1 MRLIMANNLTRS
13 DPFTDIARF
22 EPFRGFE
29 DFFKGFRIQ
38 PGLANFGVEP
48 RIKMDVSET
57 EQAYTVKAEIPGV
70 NKEDMKVS
78 LQGNQVTITAET
90 KQEQEEKQDETV
102 VRRERYYGSQ
112 QRSFTLAHDIDDAH
126 AVAKYQDGVLELS
139 LPKKAG
145 QGGAKVLAI
154 S

>member
-1 MRLIMANNLTRS
+1 MADNLTRF

-22 EPFRGFE
+22 EPFRGLE

-70 NKEDMKVS
+70 NKEDVKVS
-78 LQGNQVTITAET
+78 VQGKQVTITAET
-90 KQEQEEKQDETV
+90 KQEKDEKQDETV
-102 VRRERYYGSQ
+102 VRSERYYGLQS
-112 QRSFTLAHDIDDAH
+112 RSFTLDNEIDDAK

-139 LPKKAG
+139 LPKKKAG
-145 QGGAKVLAI
+145 QSGAKLLAI
-154 S
+154 N

>member
-1 MRLIMANNLTRS
+1 MANNLMRF
-13 DPFTDIARF
+13 DPFSDIARF
-22 EPFRGFE
+22 EPLRSLE
-29 DFFKGFRIQ
+29 DFFKDFRIQ
-38 PGLANFGVEP
+38 PAAGNFDVEP

-70 NKEDMKVS
+70 SKDDVKVS

-90 KQEQEEKQDETV
+90 KQEKEEKQDETI
-102 VRRERYYGSQ
+102 VRRERYFGRQS
-112 QRSFTLAHDIDDAH
+112 RSFTLAHDIDDTQ

-145 QGGAKVLAI
+145 PGGPKVLAI
-154 S
+154 N